1 LTPVLNAAIIIKYI
15 AKNDKG
21 RFCILRKTSI
31 FQNGRLFMK
40 KIAQAIV
47 RLRKMILILAVLLL
61 VPSAV
66 GAIATRINYDILSY
80 LPPELDIE

>member
-1 LTPVLNAAIIIKYI
+1 MTPVLNAAIIIKYI

-40 KIAQAIV
+40 KNVKRDQLTFPVAVWKNGID
-47 RLRKMILILAVLLL
+47 LA
-61 VPSAV
+61 
-66 GAIATRINYDILSY
+66 DILTMGNNVYDNDLLRVCSNV
-80 LPPELDIE
+80 